1 MIYRMWQIPC
11 CSPKAYPEE
20 LRFYEDD
27 CTGRGM
33 RGKKSVGLRSRNS
46 LGGST

>member
-1 MIYRMWQIPC
+1 MIYRVWQIPC

-33 RGKKSVGLRSRNS
+33 RGKKSVGLRSRK
-46 LGGST
+46 